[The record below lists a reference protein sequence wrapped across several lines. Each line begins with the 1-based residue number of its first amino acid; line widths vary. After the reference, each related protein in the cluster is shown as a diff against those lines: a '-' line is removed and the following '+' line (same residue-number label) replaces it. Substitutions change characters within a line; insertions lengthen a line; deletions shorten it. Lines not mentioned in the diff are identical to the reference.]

1 MDTAVIEIQDGV
13 NGYVDLVKHVLEHG
27 KEVAPRGMKTLEI
40 EDAIIRI
47 DDVFNT
53 LPLEVGRGTVPGIG
67 AVEACQ
73 LLSGTSFPDLVVA
86 VGPQFANYAEDN
98 GLFHG
103 AYGPRTAGQYD
114 ILIDR
119 LTQDPDTRQAVAT
132 IWNPQLDLQGQKRD
146 YPCTILHQ
154 FRIRDN
160 KLNMSVY
167 MRSNDVWLGAAY
179 DFFQFTRVQIAMASV
194 LGIEPGKYAHHV
206 GSLHI
211 YEQHYTAADKLKHAL
226 HNPTIPA
233 ITGRTWN
240 EVKSSAILAMQATVS
255 EPTYARLNDAEKWYA
270 DSMKRAVL
278 NNAQKDKKQ
287 ADKKSK

>member
-1 MDTAVIEIQDGV
+1 MDTAVINLPDGV
-13 NGYVDLVKHVLEHG
+13 NGYVDLVQHVLKHG
-27 KEVAPRGMKTLEI
+27 KETAPRGMKTREI

-47 DDVFNT
+47 DDVYNT
-53 LPLEVGRGTVPGIG
+53 LPLNIKRGTVPGIG

-73 LLSGTSFPDLVVA
+73 LLSGTSFPDLVIA
-86 VGPQFANYAEDN
+86 IGPQFANYAEDN
-98 GLFHG
+98 GVFHG
-103 AYGPRTAGQYD
+103 AYGPRTNGQYD
-114 ILIDR
+114 VIIDR
-119 LTQDPDTRQAVAT
+119 LKADPDSRQAVVT
-132 IWNPQLDLQGQKRD
+132 IWNPQYDLQHQKRD

-211 YEQHYTAADKLKHAL
+211 YEQHYEAAESLEYTDKKVE
-226 HNPTIPA
+226 IPV

-240 EVKSSAILAMQATVS
+240 EVKSSAFLPMQATVN
-255 EPTYARLNDAEKWYA
+255 EDMYERLTDTEKWYA
-270 DSMKRAVL
+270 DAMKTAMKNV
-278 NNAQKDKKQ
+278 AEKKLKVPD
-287 ADKKSK
+287 AK

>member
-1 MDTAVIEIQDGV
+1 MDTAIINIPDGV

-27 KEVAPRGMKTLEI
+27 KETAPRGMKTREI

-47 DDVFNT
+47 DDVYNT
-53 LPLEVGRGTVPGIG
+53 LPLNVNRGTVPGIG

-73 LLSGTSFPDLVVA
+73 LVSGTSFPDLVIA

-98 GLFHG
+98 GVFHG
-103 AYGPRTAGQYD
+103 AYGPRTNGQYD
-114 ILIDR
+114 VVIDR
-119 LTQDPDTRQAVAT
+119 LKADPDSRQAVVT
-132 IWNPQLDLQGQKRD
+132 IWNPQYDLQPQKRD
-146 YPCTILHQ
+146 YPCTVLHQ

-211 YEQHYTAADKLKHAL
+211 YEEHYASADKLKH
-226 HNPTIPA
+226 TDKKVEIPVF
-233 ITGRTWN
+233 TGRTWN
-240 EVKSSAILAMQATVS
+240 EVKSSAFLPMQSVVN
-255 EPTYARLNDAEKWYA
+255 ENMYNRLTDSEKWYA
-270 DSMKRAVL
+270 DAMKKAVK
-278 NNAQKDKKQ
+278 NNIDKQ
-287 ADKKSK
+287 ENADAKKK

>member
-1 MDTAVIEIQDGV
+1 MDTAIINIQDGV

-47 DDVFNT
+47 DNVFNT

-73 LLSGTSFPDLVVA
+73 LLAGVTIPDLVIS

-114 ILIDR
+114 MIIDR
-119 LTQDPDTRQAVAT
+119 LMQDPDTRQAVVT
-132 IWNPQLDLQGQKRD
+132 IWNPQLDLQERKRD

-154 FRIRDN
+154 FRIRNN

-194 LGIEPGKYAHHV
+194 LGIEPGTYNHHV

-211 YEQHYTAADKLKHAL
+211 YEQHYASADKLAHAL
-226 HNPTIPA
+226 HSPTIPA

-240 EVKSSAILAMQATVS
+240 EVKSSAMLAMQATVS
-255 EPTYARLNDAEKWYA
+255 EPTYARLNDSEKWYT

-278 NNAQKDKKQ
+278 NNLQKDEKQ